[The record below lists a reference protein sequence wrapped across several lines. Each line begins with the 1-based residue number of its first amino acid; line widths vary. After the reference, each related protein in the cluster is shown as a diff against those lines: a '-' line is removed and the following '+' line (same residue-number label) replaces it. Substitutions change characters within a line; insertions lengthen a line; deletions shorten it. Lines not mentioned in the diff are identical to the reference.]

1 VTVEPDRAADRAAA
15 LRLDAEQQPDRRER
29 EWRLDAAAEIDGE
42 SLSGSA
48 HARPGYPTEDRG
60 SVPGRAVEQP
70 GSSPD
75 S

>member
-42 SLSGSA
+42 SLSGSS
-48 HARPGYPTEDRG
+48 RISDRG
-60 SVPGRAVEQP
+60 PW
-70 GSSPD
+70 
-75 S
+75 